1 MTIFWISYGVLWV
14 VLAVQSF
21 AFLET
26 IRQIGLLR
34 KQIGPYQGASLVP
47 TKIDMGAPVEDLSA
61 VDASAE
67 RPVTWD
73 DFLGREKLGLVLFL
87 STHCATCRD
96 IAEDVAALA
105 RELEGDAEVVA
116 IVEGPAD
123 EAQRFLAESGLPDE
137 LAAIDERATTSK
149 ALGIQWTPAALTI
162 RRGKLGSAA
171 VVNDIYQVDAFV
183 SEELAKTE
191 RGLVAGVPT

>member
-73 DFLGREKLGLVLFL
+73 DFLGGEKLGLVLFL

-116 IVEGPAD
+116 VVEGPAD
-123 EAQRFLAESGLPDE
+123 EAQRFVAESGLPDE
-137 LAAIDERATTSK
+137 LVAIDERGMTSK

-162 RRGKLGSAA
+162 RGARLGSAA